1 MSWIDD
7 EAHRMTQGAIAEPAV
22 DPVQQITDYLRN
34 ESLKHHASAL
44 DAECEVEREGCL
56 AVHHA
61 LEIART
67 WIEANL

>member
-7 EAHRMTQGAIAEPAV
+7 EAHRMTQGEGADTAL
-22 DPVQQITDYLRN
+22 DPVQRIADYLRS

-44 DAECEVEREGCL
+44 DAESEIEREGCL